1 MASHGTH
8 ANPKGI
14 SWNIQASGRADVIW
28 TGPSNAG
35 LVDPAQCTLIA
46 LANVTVGLLRYAVN
60 DLMTVDDELTDQ
72 CLALV
77 RQQAVLVLMDRA
89 IEAFAATHEEQER
102 EEEALGDL
110 IHRAEA
116 LLAEQPLL
124 TVEQLAEALEVGA
137 EQLTEA
143 LDAGDTRGLLAA
155 DRRYFVSTPHD
166 GKGPVRSQGGT

>member
-1 MASHGTH
+1 M
-8 ANPKGI
+8 
-14 SWNIQASGRADVIW
+14 
-28 TGPSNAG
+28 
-35 LVDPAQCTLIA
+35 
-46 LANVTVGLLRYAVN
+46 GLLRYAVN

-89 IEAFAATHEEQER
+89 SEAFAATHEEQER

-124 TVEQLAEALEVGA
+124 TVEQLAEALKVGA

-143 LDAGDTRGLLAA
+143 LDAGVTRGLLAA